1 MDEIEHNEKHGLLNK
16 TQDELTVADNLKL
29 VAIVTAAFVAI
40 PVVLGGVAAGLGAFA
55 ESRKQKKLNETFAP
69 PIVET
74 TGQEI

>member
-1 MDEIEHNEKHGLLNK
+1 MEEIEHNEKHGLLNK

-55 ESRKQKKLNETFAP
+55 DRQQAKKNAKPAP
-69 PIVET
+69 TIVET
-74 TGQEI
+74 TAQEI